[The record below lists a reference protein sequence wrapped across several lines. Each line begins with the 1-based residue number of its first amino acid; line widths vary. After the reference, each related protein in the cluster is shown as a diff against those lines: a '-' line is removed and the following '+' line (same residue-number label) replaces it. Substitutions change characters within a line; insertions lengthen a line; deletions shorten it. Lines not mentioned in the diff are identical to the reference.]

1 MNDPR
6 MQRPIFDPMML
17 EGENRVDED
26 GKAHAGSKLAAGTPI
41 ATETDVIAA
50 LQTVYDPEIPVNI
63 YDLGLI
69 YQLSIDPDGTARIIM
84 TLTAPG
90 CPVAGILPGQVADAA
105 ASVPGIGEVEV
116 QLTWDPPWDKSR
128 MSEVAQLELGM
139 Y

>member
-1 MNDPR
+1 MSDFGHRPMWDPT
-6 MQRPIFDPMML
+6 FSA
-17 EGENRVDED
+17 GENRVDED
-26 GKAHAGSKLAAGTPI
+26 GKARAGAPLSPGTPV
-41 ATETDVIAA
+41 AEEAAVVAA

-69 YQLSIDPDGTARIIM
+69 YELEIGQDGNVRVLM

-90 CPVAGILPGQVADAA
+90 CPVAGILPGQVADAVA
-105 ASVPGIGEVEV
+105 AVPGTGEVEV
-116 QLTWDPPWDKSR
+116 ELTWDPPWDKSR

>member
-1 MNDPR
+1 MNDPTH
-6 MQRPIFDPMML
+6 RPMYDPWAF
-17 EGENRVDED
+17 EGENRLDED
-26 GKAHAGSKLAAGTPI
+26 GKARAGKPLDKGTPV
-41 ATETDVIAA
+41 AAETDVIAA

-69 YQLSIDPDGTARIIM
+69 YGLDIGPDGSTRVLM

-90 CPVAGILPGQVADAA
+90 CPVAGILPGQVADAVA
-105 ASVPGIGEVEV
+105 AVPGIGEVEV
-116 QLTWDPPWDKSR
+116 ELTWEPAWDKSR